1 MAKYARIGEDLTV
14 VQFMEIANPNIIS
27 PHKKWSD
34 GGLHVRPVVEGER
47 PTFRPELAQISTRY
61 AIEIDRVVIV
71 HDLIDK
77 TRPDQQL
84 AVKSECRRRII
95 ERFPDWKQA
104 NMTARSHELD
114 RIQSGFMRDA
124 DGNRLEARDLTETE
138 MAEERAIGQAW
149 AWIKAV
155 RAKSDEIE
163 ALDPVPAD
171 FDADERWSV

>member
-34 GGLHVRPVVEGER
+34 GGLHVRPVIEEPR
-47 PTFRPELAQISTRY
+47 PTFRKELAQLDTRLT
-61 AIEIDRVVIV
+61 IEPERVVV
-71 HDLIDK
+71 SHVAVPL
-77 TRPDQQL
+77 THEGQAL
-84 AVKSECRRRII
+84 AVKTECRRRII

-163 ALDPVPAD
+163 ALDPVPDD